1 MPIYEYRRPDGTTFE
16 IQQSFSD
23 DSLSVDPDT
32 GVPVERVLHAPAVHF
47 KGKGFYNT
55 DYGTRNRQRETAA
68 NNAAEKSS
76 EKSSSSAKDSSSS
89 SGKDSSSSSGKDSSS
104 SSGKDSSSSSGSSS
118 GGDSSSSS
126 SSDGKGEKASKGS
139 APSKDA
145 KPVAAKG

>member
-16 IQQSFSD
+16 LQQSFKD
-23 DSLSVDPDT
+23 EPLKVDPDT

-68 NNAAEKSS
+68 AAEKSSSSSS
-76 EKSSSSAKDSSSS
+76 EKSSSDKASSEKSSSEGTSSSS
-89 SGKDSSSSSGKDSSS
+89 
-104 SSGKDSSSSSGSSS
+104 
-118 GGDSSSSS
+118 SSSSS
-126 SSDGKGEKASKGS
+126 SSDGKSEKPAK
-139 APSKDA
+139 AKDP

>member
-23 DSLSVDPDT
+23 DPLTVDPDT

-68 NNAAEKSS
+68 AAADKSSS
-76 EKSSSSAKDSSSS
+76 EKSSSEKSSSEKPS
-89 SGKDSSSSSGKDSSS
+89 TGKSSSDGA
-104 SSGKDSSSSSGSSS
+104 
-118 GGDSSSSS
+118 SSSSS
-126 SSDGKGEKASKGS
+126 SSDGKGEKSKAKSGDSKPLASKS
-139 APSKDA
+139 
-145 KPVAAKG
+145 

>member
-23 DSLSVDPDT
+23 EALTADPET

-68 NNAAEKSS
+68 SAEKP
-76 EKSSSSAKDSSSS
+76 
-89 SGKDSSSSSGKDSSS
+89 
-104 SSGKDSSSSSGSSS
+104 
-118 GGDSSSSS
+118 
-126 SSDGKGEKASKGS
+126 SSDGSAAKGEGAGKPSASEGKGESKGTDS
-139 APSKDA
+139 A
-145 KPVAAKG
+145 KPADSKAVAAKS